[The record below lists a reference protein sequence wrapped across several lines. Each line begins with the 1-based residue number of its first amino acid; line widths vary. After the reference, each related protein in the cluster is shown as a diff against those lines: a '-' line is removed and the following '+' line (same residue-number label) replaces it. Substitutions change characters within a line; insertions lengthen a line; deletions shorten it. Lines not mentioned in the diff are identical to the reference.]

1 MQAYWEDVKNVFLEG
16 VKIMGTLL
24 KTGAFCLMLASSLWF
39 IPQNTW
45 GQKTGGGMSG
55 KGESINSH
63 LKSIGPLVA
72 ADSDM
77 HFFTSYTLPG
87 GYVAS
92 GVAMRN
98 LGAGKII
105 IKGIPRGA
113 TIEAAFL
120 YWGIINPT
128 ATDAMAAGSF
138 NGNAIKGINYSIG
151 GDPCWY
157 TGSMFAYRAD
167 VTEFVTGNGTYN
179 LSGFASGITTG
190 SSPWDGVA
198 APLCEGATLVIVYRR
213 ETSFVQTI
221 VLYEG
226 CPLFFG
232 DLRYGFT
239 MGGFVADPV
248 KKATL
253 TIFGA
258 DGQDGV
264 GGGPIK
270 DIDKEFLEFNGT
282 IIAQPNSPWN
292 GADGQPLP
300 QLWDTHTYNVKSL
313 VAKGSKQVTVAN
325 TGYET
330 QDYYDCM
337 NWIGAIFAVT
347 AKDTDRDG
355 LVDDWETNGY
365 DQDGD
370 GAVDVDLPG
379 MGANPKRKD
388 VFVEI
393 DYMVGDDHTHKPI
406 GTATSMIVK
415 SFKNAPVVNPDG
427 SKGITLHIDDG
438 SFGGGNAL
446 THNDDLSLWENFDS
460 IKEANFLSARKSI
473 FHYCIFA
480 HNLAGMGSTS
490 GISRGIPGNGLVVSL
505 GGWTNKTG
513 TTQEQA
519 GTFMHE
525 LGHNIGL
532 RHGGSDHSNY
542 KPNYLSVMN
551 YFFQTRGLSKNGVEG
566 NFDYSRYKNITLDE
580 SNLKERLGIGNPKK
594 YGTRFSD
601 PSCTIRA
608 VVASKP
614 IDWDWDGA
622 TNAGS
627 VSVDINHKPPGD
639 ACDGVL
645 SGLVGFIDW
654 ADLILNGRA
663 LGESSP
669 NAFRGILSEQRNLS
683 TKHVNPP
690 MNELT
695 VEADSNIPPFPPSRT
710 SRRTIAPF
718 VNQIT
723 WRPAGLEIV
732 VHYNVYSIS
741 KTGAYSLIGKVLAD
755 PKQELTL
762 LGEYTYTLPGENE
775 GVYGVSTVD
784 HYGNESSISL
794 LR

>member
-1 MQAYWEDVKNVFLEG
+1 
-16 VKIMGTLL
+16 
-24 KTGAFCLMLASSLWF
+24 ML
-39 IPQNTW
+39 
-45 GQKTGGGMSG
+45 G
-55 KGESINSH
+55 KGESVNSY
-63 LKSIGPLVA
+63 LKSIGPQVA
-72 ADSDM
+72 ADSGM

-87 GYVAS
+87 GYVAA

-98 LGAGKII
+98 LGAGKIT

-120 YWGIINPT
+120 YWGMINSI
-128 ATDAMAAGSF
+128 ANDAMATGLF
-138 NGNAIKGINYSIG
+138 NGNAIKGTNYSIG

-157 TGSMFAYRAD
+157 VGSMFAYRAD
-167 VTEFVTGNGTYN
+167 VTEFITGNGTYN
-179 LSGFASGITTG
+179 LSGFASGIITG
-190 SSPWDGVA
+190 GSPWDQTIGVV
-198 APLCEGATLVIVYRR
+198 APLCEGATLVVVYRR
-213 ETSFVQTI
+213 ETLPVQTI

-226 CPLFFG
+226 CQLFFG
-232 DLRYGFT
+232 PQRYEFT

-248 KKATL
+248 KKAKL

-258 DGQDGV
+258 DGQDG
-264 GGGPIK
+264 GGSGAVP
-270 DIDKEFLEFNGT
+270 DADKELLEFNGT
-282 IIAQPNSPWN
+282 IIAAPPSSPWN

-300 QLWDTHTYNVKSL
+300 QLWDTHTYNVKNL
-313 VAKGSKQVTVAN
+313 VAKGSKKITVAN
-325 TGYET
+325 AGYET
-330 QDYYDCM
+330 QKSYDCM

-347 AKDTDRDG
+347 AKDTDKDG
-355 LVDDWETNGY
+355 LVDDWESNGY

-370 GAVDVDLPG
+370 GVVDVDLPG

-393 DYMVGDDHTHKPI
+393 DYMVANDHTHKPI

-427 SKGITLHIDDG
+427 SKGITLHVDDG
-438 SFGGGNAL
+438 SLGGGDVLA
-446 THNDDLSLWENFDS
+446 HDDNLGLWEKFDS
-460 IKEANFLSARKSI
+460 IKEANFAAVRRSI

-490 GISRGIPGNGLVVSL
+490 GISKGIPGNGFVVSL
-505 GGWTNKTG
+505 GGWTNQVG

-525 LGHNIGL
+525 FGHNIGL
-532 RHGGSDHSNY
+532 RHGGIDHTNY

-580 SNLKERLGIGNPKK
+580 SNLKEGLGIGNPKK
-594 YGTRFSD
+594 YGTRFTD
-601 PSCTIRA
+601 PACTIRA
-608 VVASKP
+608 VVVSKP
-614 IDWDWDGA
+614 IDWNWNGT

-639 ACDGVL
+639 ACDGVR
-645 SGLVGFIDW
+645 SSLVGFIDW

-669 NAFRGILSEQRNLS
+669 NAFRGILSEQRNIS
-683 TKHVNPP
+683 TEYIKDVPP

-695 VEADSNIPPFPPSRT
+695 VEADSNIPPFPPSQAYMRGMT
-710 SRRTIAPF
+710 PF
-718 VNQIT
+718 TNQIT
-723 WRPAGLEIV
+723 WRPVGLEIII
-732 VHYNVYSIS
+732 HYNVYSIS
-741 KTGAYSLIGKVLAD
+741 KTGTYNLIGKVSAD
-755 PKQELTL
+755 PKKELTL
-762 LGEYTYTLPGENE
+762 VGEYTYDLPVENE

-794 LR
+794 LH